1 MQICYVVP
9 CQRPSHHW
17 HWLHAD
23 VILIEKPKS
32 NTKEKEKRWK
42 YNWIWSSILQESPA
56 RLSIYHRWALL
67 KNPRTCDALIKAL
80 VFGVE
85 TYNWSMCLQ
94 HYQGILI
101 ITSLLITQTSLRLGT
116 GIELRDPSNNV
127 LTATWRSTW
136 HLTSHP
142 EQSLRIP
149 YTSAWW
155 FVPVLNLGT
164 RCKWPPDSPKYSTHL
179 YGSYEPARND
189 GIGSVSS
196 C

>member
-1 MQICYVVP
+1 MQIYHVVL

-67 KNPRTCDALIKAL
+67 KNPKTCDALIKAL

-116 GIELRDPSNNV
+116 GIDVRDPSNMFLIWEQDASGLQTPRNIQPICTDHMSQQGMMALAAFQV
-127 LTATWRSTW
+127 ASSWST
-136 HLTSHP
+136 L
-142 EQSLRIP
+142 EYIL
-149 YTSAWW
+149 
-155 FVPVLNLGT
+155 
-164 RCKWPPDSPKYSTHL
+164 YSIWT
-179 YGSYEPARND
+179 
-189 GIGSVSS
+189 
-196 C
+196 